1 MSGGVRTLSWIS
13 LLAFGA
19 LVSTCT
25 PDSDANGESV
35 GTEEVSP
42 ADGYEPSAVARA
54 SADTTSAPEATPTV
68 QDIDIPAF
76 QDHDLD
82 RDGSLRRDEFGA
94 WVPEAGVYASWVYE
108 AEGDLNVDGVSRRM
122 VTVWDEDG
130 TSLLTEAEW
139 SAGIR
144 SWFGPGDHGAYSD
157 WDADGDGG
165 LNVDEVA
172 AALDRRGLYGRIDLD
187 GDASIDDEELASWL
201 FDVTDTNGDGR
212 LDPTEWDVATE
223 RSWIG

>member
-1 MSGGVRTLSWIS
+1 MRGGFGTLSGIS
-13 LLAFGA
+13 LVAFGA
-19 LVSTCT
+19 LASTCT
-25 PDSDANGESV
+25 LDSDANDGSV
-35 GTEEVSP
+35 GTEEASQAGEYESP
-42 ADGYEPSAVARA
+42 VA
-54 SADTTSAPEATPTV
+54 TTSVDTASSPEATAAG

-82 RDGSLRRDEFGA
+82 RDGSLRRDEFAA
-94 WVPEAGVYASWVYE
+94 WIPEAGVYASWVYE

-130 TSLLTEAEW
+130 NSLLTEAEW
-139 SAGIR
+139 SAGVG
-144 SWFGPGDHGAYSD
+144 SWFGPDDHGAYPD

-165 LNVDEVA
+165 LNLDEVS

-187 GDASIDDEELASWL
+187 GDASIDDEELANWL
-201 FDVTDTNGDGR
+201 FDVIDTNGDGR
-212 LDPTEWDVATE
+212 LAPTEWDAATE